1 MVCSLCFPLFEQ
13 SQQVIEEKCDEK
25 STLLLLIFIG
35 ENHDEKYEQ
44 QDRKNTTDHSRGS
57 SSIGG
62 STEEDRHQG
71 WNRGPDKRSQEKQMK
86 ISRDELLELLDDICS
101 EVSRVVASHAEI
113 CRELAEDSLDRT
125 RTDAQQTRIDRLKM
139 EL

>member
-1 MVCSLCFPLFEQ
+1 
-13 SQQVIEEKCDEK
+13 
-25 STLLLLIFIG
+25 
-35 ENHDEKYEQ
+35 
-44 QDRKNTTDHSRGS
+44 
-57 SSIGG
+57 
-62 STEEDRHQG
+62 
-71 WNRGPDKRSQEKQMK
+71 MK

-139 EL
+139 ELEREKAALNTLRRRQQHKRKRAFLTGRQCAPVPVLWPDAIRRQ